1 LKTLLNALRVTLI
14 LLLLCGLV
22 YPLAMTAICQ
32 AFFPKQAGGSLVE
45 INGKKAGS
53 ELLGQAFSDP
63 RYFHG
68 RVSAVNYNTYTQ
80 ADTKPGPDGKPAYQ
94 GVGSGSANLAPSN
107 PALAERVK
115 QDVTEFIRT
124 HPGVKPEEIPA
135 DLVTSSGS
143 GLDPHLSPAAARIQI
158 PMIAKTTG
166 ISRADLE
173 KLVAG
178 NTEGRQW
185 GIFGEPRVNI
195 LKVNLGI
202 RDRLK

>member
-1 LKTLLNALRVTLI
+1 
-14 LLLLCGLV
+14 
-22 YPLAMTAICQ
+22 MTAICQ